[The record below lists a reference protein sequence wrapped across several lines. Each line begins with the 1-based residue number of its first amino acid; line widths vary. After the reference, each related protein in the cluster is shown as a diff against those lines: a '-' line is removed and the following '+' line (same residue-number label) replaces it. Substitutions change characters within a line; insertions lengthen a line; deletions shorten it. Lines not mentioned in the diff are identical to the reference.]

1 MTIYHYLPNAKYT
14 QIGLIM
20 KKQTTDEI
28 ITFLKENIEPL
39 TDNIYGNRYR
49 ASVYLVDGTYLPCV
63 IFQNSENL
71 TQLALK
77 RFEDE
82 RNRKTLFGPNPHEY
96 KEIVKHFVT
105 SGNRINEF
113 DIAKVEI
120 SKYAFPVDILKQIKG
135 ETTMGWTGFS
145 AKMKDGKYVGFGTS
159 FLMEF
164 FELPDNYTADD
175 IVEIINHSYVLPD
188 GTLCEHKLPFFANLN
203 DNYKTAVIN
212 KSRPFFECYL
222 EDL

>member
-1 MTIYHYLPNAKYT
+1 
-14 QIGLIM
+14 M

-39 TDNIYGNRYR
+39 EDNIYGNRYR

-63 IFQNSENL
+63 IFQNSEKR
-71 TQLALK
+71 TQLAIK

-82 RNRKTLFGPNPHEY
+82 KSGRGVFRNFTNAYQK
-96 KEIVKHFVT
+96 IVKNFVT
-105 SGNRINEF
+105 DGNRINEF

-120 SKYAFPVDILKQIKG
+120 SKYAFPLDILKQVKG

-145 AKMKDGKYVGFGTS
+145 AKMKDGKYIGFGTGFS
-159 FLMEF
+159 MLF

-188 GTLCEHKLPFFANLN
+188 GTLCEHKRPFFDNLN